1 MARPTLLLV
10 HAFAIL
16 LTCTGTGCA
25 HSDAAD
31 HVVRIDGSSTVYPLT
46 EAIAED
52 YVRLRPDARVT
63 VGISGTGGGLNRL
76 CRREVEIAGASR
88 PITDTERATCVA
100 AGVTFLE
107 VPIAYDGIVVVV
119 HTSNTWTD
127 SLTIDELG
135 RLWRHQAQGLV
146 QRWADV
152 RPGFPAR
159 DIHLYGAGVDSGTFD
174 YFTAAVTGTA
184 RDSRGDFTSS
194 EDDNTLVEGVAGDPG
209 ALGFFGY
216 AYYEQ
221 HRSRLRAVPIRKTA
235 DAPPV
240 LPSPETIGSG
250 AYRPLTRPVFLYV
263 RQDAY
268 ARDDVRAFMA
278 HYLARVPALASDVGY
293 VAPAARTRAAVAS
306 RLAAG
311 LTGSIYAGARPTTP
325 LDERLGL
332 D

>member
-1 MARPTLLLV
+1 MARPALLLV
-10 HAFAIL
+10 HAIAAL
-16 LTCTGTGCA
+16 VACTSTGCA
-25 HSDAAD
+25 NSGAAAR
-31 HVVRIDGSSTVYPLT
+31 VVRLDGSSTVYPLT

-52 YVRLRPDARVT
+52 YVRQRPDARVT
-63 VGISGTGGGLNRL
+63 VSVSGTGGGLKRL

-88 PITDTERATCVA
+88 PITDTERATCAA
-100 AGVTFLE
+100 AGVPFLE
-107 VPIAYDGIVVVV
+107 VPVAYDGITVVV
-119 HTSNTWTD
+119 HPTNTFVD
-127 SLTIDELG
+127 SLTVDELG
-135 RLWRHQAQGLV
+135 RLWRHQAQGRV
-146 QRWADV
+146 QQWADV

-194 EDDNTLVEGVAGDPG
+194 EDDNTLVEGVAGDPD

-221 HRSRLRAVPIRKTA
+221 HRGRLRAVPIRETA

-240 LPSPETIGSG
+240 LPSPDTIGSG

-268 ARDDVRAFMA
+268 ARDDVRAFIA
-278 HYLARVPALASDVGY
+278 HYLARVPVLASEVGY
-293 VAPAARTRAAVAS
+293 VAPATRTRAAVAA
-306 RLAAG
+306 RLEAG